1 MTYPNGLPA
10 VHPGL
15 FLTEILEELELSQ
28 AELARTLGVSKMQI
42 SHLVHATRPITAEMA
57 LLLGKALEQTPDY
70 WLNLQMDYD
79 LKQASIRA
87 KAKMQQ
93 VKPLY
98 RAA

>member
-10 VHPGL
+10 VHPGQ

-28 AELARTLGVSKMQI
+28 AGLARTLGVSKMRI
-42 SHLVHATRPITAEMA
+42 SHLVHGTRPITAEMA

-70 WLNLQMDYD
+70 WLNLQTDYD
-79 LKQASIRA
+79 LKQASIHA
-87 KAKMQQ
+87 KAKVRQ
-93 VKPLY
+93 VKPLH